1 MVKFNKTC
9 LSAQSRRK
17 TVIRSA
23 TFSEAKEG
31 MSWRLPGVVAEGTQ
45 VKVMTSQSVRT
56 LDFPAAQML
65 LFRPVILSLK
75 MGQSR
80 SQSFLDDG

>member
-23 TFSEAKEG
+23 TFSEAREG
-31 MSWRLPGVVAEGTQ
+31 MSWRLPGVAAKGAE
-45 VKVMTSQSVRT
+45 VKVMTPESMRT

-65 LFRPVILSLK
+65 LFRPIILSLK
-75 MGQSR
+75 MGQSW
-80 SQSFLDDG
+80 